1 MKHIGGIWNLM
12 VAAVAFG
19 LLLVSFVSCDTMT
32 SDVDDDK
39 TVPLIFASPSILY
52 SHETKASVNGSEFPP
67 SPSAYP
73 LGVWIVKGGEFT
85 EQITEFRNMKS
96 ELNVGAGNEI
106 HWNYYVYNG
115 TRQYDV
121 IYVMKGRPADI
132 YAYHPWK
139 SYVDDI
145 TAIKF
150 TSGQEDWMWATPV
163 NLSSTDTDTDEPI
176 VSELAFAH
184 AMTCIEVN
192 IRCKYEGSV
201 RFTSMTLTDESDTPR
216 LVASGTMNAV
226 NGELTCDAPVSSIT
240 ITPNVGLTHTS
251 SGTTVFIIMPQVGD
265 EDNPLDLTNKKMNLS
280 FKFNGID
287 AETSF
292 TLPSVMGGSEIK
304 AFKRGYK
311 YKYNLVLDNQIDFIP
326 VGVEK
331 EWGTKYVDFEL

>member
-1 MKHIGGIWNLM
+1 MMHRGDIRTI
-12 VAAVAFG
+12 VSAAVLG
-19 LLLVSFVSCDTMT
+19 LLLISSVSCETMT
-32 SDVDDDK
+32 SSEEDCG
-39 TVPLIFASPSILY
+39 TVPLVFDSPSILY

-73 LGVWIVKGGEFT
+73 LGVWIVKGGT
-85 EQITEFRNMKS
+85 YQEQITEFRNMKS
-96 ELNVGAGNEI
+96 ELHVGAGNEI

-115 TRQYDV
+115 IRQYDL

-145 TAIKF
+145 TAIPF

-163 NLSSTDTDTDEPI
+163 NLSSSDTNTDEPI
-176 VSELAFAH
+176 VRELAFAH

-192 IRCKYEGSV
+192 IRCLYQGSV
-201 RFTSMTLTDESDTPR
+201 RFTSMTLTDEADTPR
-216 LVASGTMNAV
+216 LIASGTMNAV

-240 ITPNVGLTHTS
+240 ITPNVSLTYTAA
-251 SGTTVFIIMPQVGD
+251 GTTVFIIMPAVGD
-265 EDNPLDLTNKKMNLS
+265 DDDHPLDLDNKKITLS

-287 AETSF
+287 AKTSF
-292 TLPSVMGGSEIK
+292 SLPSVMGGSQLK

-311 YKYNLVLDNQIDFIP
+311 YKFNLVLDNKIDFIP
-326 VGVEK
+326 VGVEQD
-331 EWGTKYVDFEL
+331 WGIKYVDFEL